1 MIFKNFIWIMQ
12 KINWLG
18 SVKDEHGNYL
28 SMKNATTNDTIVQ
41 HGSEETNALLRGRED
56 NLNSETNEGPTS
68 EECNSKPE
76 TSADSSAME
85 GNSNSAKPASHLTPV
100 TNNSNSLTSA
110 ENDPK
115 PEVTASQTQM
125 AASSNFETFGENG
138 SKPEAIS
145 SEAAASVLPIS
156 NATSNSNEKSVTGMV
171 FVCIDLLD
179 LSILH
184 VVIIFQIKICCL
196 IGA

>member
-1 MIFKNFIWIMQ
+1 MQ

-18 SVKDEHGNYL
+18 SEKDEHGNYHSL
-28 SMKNATTNDTIVQ
+28 TNTTTNDTIVK
-41 HGSEETNALLRGRED
+41 HGSEETNALLRGRKD
-56 NLNSETNEGPTS
+56 NLNSVTNESPTS
-68 EECNSKPE
+68 EEYNSTLE

-100 TNNSNSLTSA
+100 TNNSNSLTSE

-115 PEVTASQTQM
+115 PEATASQTQM
-125 AASSNFETFGENG
+125 AASSNFETYEEDG

-171 FVCIDLLD
+171 FVCIDLLG

-196 IGA
+196 LGA